1 MRYFQGMIAAFFSAS
16 FAFGQDQNGTK
27 MPTWQDEIANGLLS
41 YHQLTVDDFPIDDHA
56 HPNAGFWVKAFI
68 DPHYHCYL
76 KPAYGGVVY
85 AYIDQ
90 WVVFSGFSRK
100 ESSRESAMHDMK
112 GALPYAQALLDINEI
127 YARQLA
133 AVQPGDLPSGLGS
146 SRAAAQTDLPIRVR
160 VFCGKIYEQVQTER
174 AALATATANGQNKK
188 KLGELAVTIKKR
200 LDALPSPAPSPV
212 PTSSIPLAPIRSP
225 PPPGGPAVPR

>member
-1 MRYFQGMIAAFFSAS
+1 M
-16 FAFGQDQNGTK
+16 
-27 MPTWQDEIANGLLS
+27 
-41 YHQLTVDDFPIDDHA
+41 
-56 HPNAGFWVKAFI
+56 KAFI

-76 KPAYGGVVY
+76 KPAYGGVVC

-100 ESSRESAMHDMK
+100 ESSRKSAMHDMK

-127 YARQLA
+127 YAAPTGCRSTRRR
-133 AVQPGDLPSGLGS
+133 VQQRRPTWRLESEC
-146 SRAAAQTDLPIRVR
+146 
-160 VFCGKIYEQVQTER
+160 FCGKIYEQVQTER